1 MHAPNE
7 LFALIAYILIIHK
20 TKENKMIGA
29 IIRLLLLALALF
41 FVAWAV
47 PGISLA
53 GFVPALWAALAI
65 GLINIF
71 IKPLILLLTLP
82 INLLTLGLFTFII
95 NALLF
100 WLVGNIV
107 PGFVVSGF
115 LAALLGS
122 ILLSIV
128 SLLINMIDI

>member
-1 MHAPNE
+1 MLFLLFRWV
-7 LFALIAYILIIHK
+7 LFA
-20 TKENKMIGA
+20 GA
-29 IIRLLLLALALF
+29 LL

-53 GFVPALWAALAI
+53 GFGAALWAAIVI
-65 GLINIF
+65 GLVNVF
-71 IKPLILLLTLP
+71 IKPVLILLTLP

-100 WLVGNIV
+100 WLVSKLV
-107 PGFVVSGF
+107 PGFIVTDF

-122 ILLSIV
+122 ILLSIL
-128 SLLINMIDI
+128 SLIINRLFI